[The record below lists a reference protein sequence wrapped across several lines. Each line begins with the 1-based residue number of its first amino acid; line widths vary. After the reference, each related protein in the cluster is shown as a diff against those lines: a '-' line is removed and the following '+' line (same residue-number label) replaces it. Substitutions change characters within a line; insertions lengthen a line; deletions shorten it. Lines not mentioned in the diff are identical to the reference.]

1 MLNRFLS
8 VYFTVA
14 RGIKS
19 KICIKFELAFGSSA
33 LKPPVTFVSTEVG
46 AKTAGD
52 GPNGK

>member
-1 MLNRFLS
+1 MLNRSLS

-46 AKTAGD
+46 AKTTGD